1 MLVTSYLPNKVVF
14 IPGTIDE
21 YYRLGLSKLFHQDT
35 KGFSVI
41 DMKSQ
46 CDGMAETPL
55 I

>member
-1 MLVTSYLPNKVVF
+1 MLVTSYLPNIVVF
-14 IPGTIDE
+14 IPETINE
-21 YYRLGLSKLFHQDT
+21 YYRLGISKLFHQDT

-41 DMKSQ
+41 DVKSH